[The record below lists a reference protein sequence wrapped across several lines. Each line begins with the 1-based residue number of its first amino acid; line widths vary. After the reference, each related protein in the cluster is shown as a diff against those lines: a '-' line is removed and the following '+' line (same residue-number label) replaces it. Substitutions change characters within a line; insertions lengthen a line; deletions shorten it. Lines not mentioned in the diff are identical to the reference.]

1 MIDPD
6 APEKEPW
13 HLDKRV
19 NVAHITATLALAATF
34 GAYLVKQESR
44 IVVLEEHRNGQ
55 MSRDMRQDQDMRDIK
70 SDISLAFREIRD
82 EIRALRDDLSKA
94 RRAAEGGR

>member
-1 MIDPD
+1 MTESSP
-6 APEKEPW
+6 PEREPW

-55 MSRDMRQDQDMRDIK
+55 ISRDVRQDQDLRDLK
-70 SDISLAFREIRD
+70 SDITLAFREIRD
-82 EIRALRDDLSKA
+82 EIRALRDDLHKA
-94 RRAAEGGR
+94 RRITEGAR